1 MKLGLIGQP
10 IKHSLSPLIHQQ
22 FLLQVNDVG
31 SYQLYETNKEELPN
45 ILESLKEDKV
55 NGFNVTVPYKE
66 DILHYLDALDPYAEQ
81 IGAVNTV
88 LNQDGNWIGY
98 NTDGIGYVTAI
109 KSQFP
114 QLFTGDKRVLILG
127 AGGAARGIY
136 YAICQERFQKV
147 DIANRTIDKAKGILA
162 LNHQHI
168 VKSSAISF
176 KEAEE
181 KLGNYDLVIQTTS
194 VGMKPETNEQI
205 ISLKNLKPNAVAS
218 DIVYQPLYTQFLT
231 EAKQQGAYV
240 HLGHTMLLY
249 QAKVAF
255 ELWSGQEVSAEKVLP
270 KLEEILKKD
279 E

>member
-22 FLLQVNDVG
+22 FLLQVNMVG
-31 SYQLYETNKEELPN
+31 SYQLYEINKEELPS
-45 ILESLKEDKV
+45 IFEVLKKNQV
-55 NGFNVTVPYKE
+55 NGFNVTVPYKQE
-66 DILHYLDALDPYAEQ
+66 IVHYLDALDPYAEQ

-88 LNQDGNWIGY
+88 VNQNGKWIGY
-98 NTDGIGYVTAI
+98 NTDGIGFVTAI
-109 KSQFP
+109 KAQFP
-114 QLFTGDKRVLILG
+114 QLFTGDKRVLVLG
-127 AGGAARGIY
+127 AGGATRGIY
-136 YAICQERFQKV
+136 YALCQEQFQRV
-147 DIANRTIDKAKGILA
+147 DIANRTLEKAQGLLA

-181 KLGNYDLVIQTTS
+181 QLGYYDLIVQTTS
-194 VGMKPETNEQI
+194 VGMKPKTKEQI
-205 ISLKNLKPNAVAS
+205 ISLQHLKPNAVVS

-231 EAKQQGAYV
+231 EAKQKGAYL
-240 HLGHTMLLY
+240 HQGHTMLLY
-249 QAKVAF
+249 QAKLAF
-255 ELWSGQEVSAEKVLP
+255 QLWTGQDVSAEKVLP